1 MKNLDSEN
9 FEKIIKRYQSNPF
22 MYVEYPHKRY
32 WNKNLKN
39 EIDLKNYFIESLKK
53 HNDKKYLL
61 YVHIPHC
68 HTQCLYC
75 TCHVEITKDY
85 SRVKRFLDYLYK
97 ELDLLDEIFKETGL
111 KPNFTDVHLGGGS
124 PTYPKKEDFDI
135 LIEKLSKFVDLS
147 KLNEFSI
154 EIDPRRVKEEKIEYY
169 HSKGIN
175 RISLGVQEFDTEV
188 QKLINRVQPDKLIDR
203 ILTPKIRKLF
213 KHGINFDITC
223 FNISAIECSTNLGC
237 FTIICINIM
246 ITFNAPLK
254 TTRLSTITHL
264 LKLEFIAQGKF
275 GQSQR
280 ELVWLRPERTA
291 TDLSI

>member
-85 SRVKRFLDYLYK
+85 SRVKRFL
-97 ELDLLDEIFKETGL
+97 
-111 KPNFTDVHLGGGS
+111 
-124 PTYPKKEDFDI
+124 KKF
-135 LIEKLSKFVDLS
+135 L
-147 KLNEFSI
+147 
-154 EIDPRRVKEEKIEYY
+154 
-169 HSKGIN
+169 
-175 RISLGVQEFDTEV
+175 
-188 QKLINRVQPDKLIDR
+188 
-203 ILTPKIRKLF
+203 
-213 KHGINFDITC
+213 
-223 FNISAIECSTNLGC
+223 
-237 FTIICINIM
+237 
-246 ITFNAPLK
+246 
-254 TTRLSTITHL
+254 
-264 LKLEFIAQGKF
+264 
-275 GQSQR
+275 
-280 ELVWLRPERTA
+280 
-291 TDLSI
+291 